1 LLLLL
6 LLLEGA
12 ARARAGSHGG
22 SLSVVGRHDL
32 GVSREVIIAA
42 GATSEAQPGSK
53 EQRPGPGRVAHRAPA
68 VSRPIALPVAPCL
81 AGLLLVAWLL
91 ADPRTPDLA
100 GQVYR
105 LWLYERAGF
114 GIYDTHWYGGHDL
127 PGYSLLFGPLASLT
141 GLRAL
146 AVVAVM
152 ASTGFFERTVVGV
165 FGRSRTVLAG
175 SCLFG
180 VAAVGDVWSG
190 RVTFALGV
198 AFAAACAYAVWRRS
212 LPMAA
217 LLAAASA
224 AASPVAGVLLGLI
237 GLTYALAFG
246 GWLVLSALAVPAA
259 VVAVSVRALFPEGGF
274 EPYPATSFGATVMVV
289 LLFLAALPRGGD
301 GRLRALRIGGFLYL
315 AVCVACLVVK
325 TPMGSNV
332 ERYGVLLAGPLL
344 LCALA
349 VPAFEPAGAVAGTA
363 RGSRRWP
370 VSVPQALVLSVIVV
384 WIVWGPWRE
393 TAAVAGSPATSAA
406 YYEPVERYLAGHG
419 GGLKRVEV
427 PFTRSHWEASF
438 LAENVP
444 LARGWEKQ
452 LEERYDSVLLGKGLT
467 AGSYRRWL
475 DEQAVAYVAL
485 PDVPL
490 DGSSAAEGKLIESGP
505 PYLEPVFESEHWRV
519 YAVRDPTPLLAG
531 PAQLTALGEEGFA
544 LEAKAPARL
553 LLRIH
558 YTPYF
563 EVTAGEACVAK
574 APGDW
579 TYVYAK
585 APGRIAV
592 AARFSVGRA
601 FGSGGASCRA
611 G

>member
-1 LLLLL
+1 M
-6 LLLEGA
+6 
-12 ARARAGSHGG
+12 
-22 SLSVVGRHDL
+22 
-32 GVSREVIIAA
+32 
-42 GATSEAQPGSK
+42 
-53 EQRPGPGRVAHRAPA
+53 
-68 VSRPIALPVAPCL
+68 APCL

-105 LWLYERAGF
+105 LWLYEKAGF

-127 PGYSLLFGPLASLT
+127 PGYSLLFGPLASLA

-146 AVVAVM
+146 AVASVL
-152 ASTGFFERTVVGV
+152 ASTAFFERTVVGV

-198 AFAAACAYAVWRRS
+198 AFAAASAYAVWRRS
-212 LPMAA
+212 LPAAA

-224 AASPVAGVLLGLI
+224 AASPVAGALLALA

-246 GWLVLSALAVPAA
+246 RWRVLVALAGPAM
-259 VVAVSVRALFPEGGF
+259 VVAVPVRALFKEGGF
-274 EPYPATSFGATVMVV
+274 ESYPATSFGATVVV
-289 LLFLAALPRGGD
+289 GLLFLAALPRGGD
-301 GRLRALRIGGFLYL
+301 GRLRALRIGGVLYL

-349 VPAFEPAGAVAGTA
+349 VPESEPAGAVAVAA
-363 RGSRRWP
+363 RGGRRWP
-370 VSVPQALVLSVIVV
+370 ITAPRALALSAIGV

-393 TAAVAGSPATSAA
+393 TAAVAGSPASTAS
-406 YYEPVERYLAGHG
+406 YYAPVERYLAGHG

-427 PFTRSHWEASF
+427 PLTRSHWEAAL

-452 LEERYDSVLLGKGLT
+452 LEERYDSALLGKGLT

-490 DGSSAAEGKLIESGP
+490 DGSSATEGRLIEGGL
-505 PYLEPVFESEHWRV
+505 PYLTPVFESEHWRV
-519 YAVRDPTPLLAG
+519 WAVREPTPLLAG
-531 PAQLTALGEEGFA
+531 PARLTALGREGFA
-544 LEAKAPARL
+544 VDALAPARL
-553 LLRIH
+553 LVRVH

-563 EVTAGEACVAK
+563 AVTSGGACVAK
-574 APGDW
+574 APGGW

-585 APGRIAV
+585 AAGRIAV
-592 AARFSVGRA
+592 AARFSLGRA
-601 FGSGGASCRA
+601 LGSGGASCRA

>member
-1 LLLLL
+1 M
-6 LLLEGA
+6 
-12 ARARAGSHGG
+12 
-22 SLSVVGRHDL
+22 
-32 GVSREVIIAA
+32 
-42 GATSEAQPGSK
+42 
-53 EQRPGPGRVAHRAPA
+53 
-68 VSRPIALPVAPCL
+68 APCL

-127 PGYSLLFGPLASLT
+127 PGYSLLFGPLASLA

-146 AVVAVM
+146 AVASVL
-152 ASTGFFERTVVGV
+152 ASTAFFERTSVGV
-165 FGRSRTVLAG
+165 FGRSRMVLAG
-175 SCLFG
+175 TCLFA

-212 LPMAA
+212 LPAAA

-224 AASPVAGVLLGLI
+224 AASPVAGALLALA

-246 GWLVLSALAVPAA
+246 SWRVLVALAGPAA

-274 EPYPATSFGATVMVV
+274 ESYPATSFLATVVV
-289 LLFLAALPRGGD
+289 GLLFLAALPRGGD
-301 GRLRALRIGGFLYL
+301 GRLRALRIGGVLYL
-315 AVCVACLVVK
+315 AVCVACLLVK

-349 VPAFEPAGAVAGTA
+349 VPASELAGAMGAGS
-363 RGSRRWP
+363 GGGRRWP
-370 VSVPQALVLSVIVV
+370 ITALRVLALSAIGV
-384 WIVWGPWRE
+384 WMVWGPWRE
-393 TAAVAGSPATSAA
+393 TAAVAGSPAASAS
-406 YYEPVERYLAGHG
+406 YYAPVERYLAGHG
-419 GGLKRVEV
+419 GSLARVEA
-427 PFTRSHWEASF
+427 PLTRGHWEAAF
-438 LAENVP
+438 LAEDVP

-452 LEERYDSVLLGKGLT
+452 LEERYDSVLLGHGLN
-467 AGSYRRWL
+467 AASYKRWL

-485 PDVPL
+485 PDVPP
-490 DGSSAAEGKLIESGP
+490 DGSSAAEGRLIEGGLQ
-505 PYLEPVFESEHWRV
+505 YLTLVFESEHWRV
-519 YAVRDPTPLLAG
+519 WAVRDPTPLLAG
-531 PAQLTALGEEGFA
+531 PARLTALGREGFTVDA
-544 LEAKAPARL
+544 SAPARL
-553 LLRIH
+553 LLRVH

-563 EVTAGEACVAK
+563 VVTAGDASVTE
-574 APGDW
+574 APGGW
-579 TYVYAK
+579 TYVDAK
-585 APGRIAV
+585 EAGRIAV

-601 FGSGGASCRA
+601 FG
-611 G
+611 

>member
-1 LLLLL
+1 M
-6 LLLEGA
+6 
-12 ARARAGSHGG
+12 
-22 SLSVVGRHDL
+22 VGRHDL
-32 GVSREVIIAA
+32 GVSREAIIAA

-53 EQRPGPGRVAHRAPA
+53 ERRPGPGRVAHRAPA
-68 VSRPIALPVAPCL
+68 VTRPIAFPVAPCL
-81 AGLLLVAWLL
+81 AGLLLAAWLL

-100 GQVYR
+100 AQVYR

-127 PGYSLLFGPLASLT
+127 PGYSLLFGPLASLA

-146 AVVAVM
+146 AVASVLASVA
-152 ASTGFFERTVVGV
+152 FFERTSVGV
-165 FGRSRTVLAG
+165 FGRSRTVIAG

-198 AFAAACAYAVWRRS
+198 AFAAASAYAVWRRS
-212 LPMAA
+212 LPVAA

-246 GWLVLSALAVPAA
+246 RWRVLVALAGPA
-259 VVAVSVRALFPEGGF
+259 VVVVVSVRALFGEGGF
-274 EPYPATSFGATVMVV
+274 EPYPATSFGATVVV
-289 LLFLAALPRGGD
+289 ALLFLAALPRGGD
-301 GRLRALRIGGFLYL
+301 GRLRALRIGGVLYL

-349 VPAFEPAGAVAGTA
+349 VPALEPAGAVAGTA
-363 RGSRRWP
+363 RGGGRWP
-370 VSVPQALVLSVIVV
+370 LTVLRALALSAIGV

-393 TAAVAGSPATSAA
+393 TAAVAGSPASTAS
-406 YYEPVERYLAGHG
+406 YYAPVERYLASHD

-427 PFTRSHWEASF
+427 PLTRSHWEASF
-438 LAENVP
+438 LAESVP

-452 LEERYDSVLLGKGLT
+452 LEERYDSVLLSKGLT

-490 DGSSAAEGKLIESGP
+490 DGSSAAEGKLIESGL
-505 PYLEPVFESEHWRV
+505 PYLEPVFESQHWRV
-519 YAVRDPTPLLAG
+519 WAVREPTPLLAG
-531 PAQLTALGEEGFA
+531 PARLTALGSEGFA
-544 LEAKAPARL
+544 LDAKAPARL
-553 LLRIH
+553 LARVH

-563 EVTAGEACVAK
+563 AVKSGDASVTE
-574 APGDW
+574 APGGW
-579 TYVYAK
+579 TYVDAK
-585 APGRIAV
+585 AAGRIAV
-592 AARFSVGRA
+592 AARFSLGRA
-601 FGSGGASCRA
+601 FG
-611 G
+611 